1 MVAAVTIDGYQAP
14 WTRGTFAPGPAY
26 PRYREL
32 FEAEAHARMAL
43 ERMRTAG
50 LDTALCEQAWTSH
63 KRTLNELELV
73 LSGKAIHDARLV
85 GDGVIEFVMD
95 E

>member
-1 MVAAVTIDGYQAP
+1 MVAAVTIDGYEAP

-26 PRYREL
+26 PRYRDF

-43 ERMRTAG
+43 ERMRMAG
-50 LDTALCEQAWTSH
+50 LDTAIFEKTWASH
-63 KRTLNELELV
+63 KRALNELELV

>member
-1 MVAAVTIDGYQAP
+1 
-14 WTRGTFAPGPAY
+14 
-26 PRYREL
+26 
-32 FEAEAHARMAL
+32 MAL